1 VPRLLARV
9 RWSRPDVI
17 SEQTACTGIVANPRR
32 CRPPARPGEPG
43 PVSVFATPRSRRE
56 AGPNPSNATPQRRT
70 WTIRPV
76 IPVLRSPRIETDKPS
91 IRASTGRRRACLEP
105 VWERPAGPNL
115 NSRRPELTLGQTR
128 PARQELVRV
137 PESNTKYGGKI
148 GKTGASRPRD
158 VAQVSVSPQGFP
170 TQKIRY
176 PVWKSPSSRCSQGR
190 YFLRPEGCTGETHV
204 GLRGG
209 RSGMP
214 AQPWPQ
220 AGISGKVR
228 ADSIAFLSL
237 CRAS

>member
-1 VPRLLARV
+1 MLSVSRRPAPGLLPIPGVAARQLDRV
-9 RWSRPDVI
+9 SPALFLFSPPQGPAGRPDQI
-17 SEQTACTGIVANPRR
+17 PQTQRLNAA
-32 CRPPARPGEPG
+32 PG
-43 PVSVFATPRSRRE
+43 PF
-56 AGPNPSNATPQRRT
+56 GPLFRCSGR
-70 WTIRPV
+70 
-76 IPVLRSPRIETDKPS
+76 PRIETDKPS